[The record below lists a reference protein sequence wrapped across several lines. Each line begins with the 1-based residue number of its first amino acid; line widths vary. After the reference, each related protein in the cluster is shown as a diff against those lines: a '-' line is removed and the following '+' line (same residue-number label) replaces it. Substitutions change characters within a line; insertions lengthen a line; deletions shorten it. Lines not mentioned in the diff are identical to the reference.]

1 MLKPLLGE
9 AEAVIPGVGDE
20 GADVRL
26 HLKLGNAEWVLA
38 ERQLG
43 GIGWLDIVNALIAAE
58 MSDRTASLDMT
69 RAVLWA
75 ATRRNHPSLSI
86 EDCGELV
93 AQCGGFVLGPLG
105 QAIRGSIKL
114 KDAEPG
120 EAKPPS
126 GAATDGIGT
135 EP

>member
-9 AEAVIPGVGDE
+9 AEATVPGIGDD

-43 GIGWLDIVNALIAAE
+43 GTSYLDIVSSLITAE
-58 MSDRTASLDMT
+58 MAGRSASLDTT

-75 ATRRNHPSLSI
+75 ATRRQHPELTI

-93 AQCGGFVLGPLG
+93 AQYGLHVLGPLG
-105 QAIRGSIKL
+105 EAIRGSIKL

-120 EAKPPS
+120 EAKPAKGPAK
-126 GAATDGIGT
+126 GGTGIK
-135 EP
+135 P